1 LKRYYF
7 TDEVKFVKLRQKM
20 ILKRL
25 EPDIERINQALS
37 ENLATHVKLISQ
49 VWDHILISG
58 GKRIRP
64 LLFLLAARM
73 CGCREDHLPEVATIF
88 EYLHAATLLHDDVV
102 DAATVRRGHSSA
114 NTIWGNQAVILVGDF
129 LLSKALAIA
138 VGTKDIRV
146 MEVLARTTTYMAEGE
161 VLQLVNTGRLDMTEE
176 EYFDVITRKTAKL
189 MSAAC
194 QIGAILGGVEDRLE
208 QVMTDFGLNL
218 GITFQL
224 VDDILDFTGDPKE
237 MGKPVCNDLKEGK
250 ITLPFIH
257 ALRQLGPDEQEQLRR
272 LVKESDVAK
281 LARELLPLL
290 KKSGSIDYTRRLA
303 REYTMAAQ
311 TNLEAFPSS
320 PEKTLFLEITD
331 LLDNRTA

>member
-1 LKRYYF
+1 MIV
-7 TDEVKFVKLRQKM
+7 EEKFVKLRQKM

-25 EPDIERINQALS
+25 EPDLERINLALS
-37 ENLATHVKLISQ
+37 ANLATHVGLISQ

-64 LLFLLAARM
+64 LLFILAARM
-73 CGCREDHLPEVATIF
+73 CGCREDHLPEVSTIF

-129 LLSKALAIA
+129 LLSKALSIA
-138 VGTKDIRV
+138 VATQHIRV

-194 QIGAILGGVEDRLE
+194 QIGAILGGVDARLE
-208 QVMTDFGLNL
+208 QAMADFGLNL

-257 ALRQLGPDEQEQLRR
+257 ALRQSKPGEQERLRR
-272 LVKESDVAK
+272 LVQESEVAR
-281 LARELLPLL
+281 LAQELLPLL
-290 KKSGSIDYTRRLA
+290 HQYGSIEYTRSLA
-303 REYTMAAQ
+303 RSHTLAAQ
-311 TNLEAFPSS
+311 KNLEVFPPS

-331 LLDNRTA
+331 YLDNRTA

>member
-1 LKRYYF
+1 M
-7 TDEVKFVKLRQKM
+7 KLRQKM

-25 EPDIERINQALS
+25 EPDLERINLALS
-37 ENLATHVKLISQ
+37 GNLATHVGLISQ

-129 LLSKALAIA
+129 LLSKALSIA
-138 VGTKDIRV
+138 VATKHIRV
-146 MEVLARTTTYMAEGE
+146 MEVLAHTTTYMAEGE

-194 QIGAILGGVEDRLE
+194 QIGALLGGVEERLE
-208 QVMTDFGLNL
+208 QTMEDFGLNL

-257 ALRQLGPDEQEQLRR
+257 ALRQGGPEEQEQLRR

-290 KKSGSIDYTRRLA
+290 KKYGSIDYTRGLA
-303 REYTMAAQ
+303 RQYTLAAQ
-311 TNLEAFPSS
+311 KNLEAFPAS

-331 LLDNRTA
+331 FLDNRTA

>member
-1 LKRYYF
+1 
-7 TDEVKFVKLRQKM
+7 VKLRQKM

-25 EPDIERINQALS
+25 EPDIARINLALS
-37 ENLATHVKLISQ
+37 DNLATHVGLISQ

-73 CGCREDHLPEVATIF
+73 CGCREDHLPEISTIF

-129 LLSKALAIA
+129 LLSKALSIA
-138 VGTKDIRV
+138 VATKNIRV

-194 QIGAILGGVEDRLE
+194 QIGALLGGVDARLE
-208 QVMTDFGLNL
+208 QAMVEFGLNL

-257 ALRQLGPDEQEQLRR
+257 ALRQANPVEQDQLRHA
-272 LVKESDVAK
+272 VQESDVAK

-290 KKSGSIDYTRRLA
+290 QKYGSIEYARQLA
-303 REYTMAAQ
+303 RKHTLAAQ
-311 TNLEAFPSS
+311 SNLEPFAAS

-331 LLDNRTA
+331 YLDNRTA

>member
-1 LKRYYF
+1 M
-7 TDEVKFVKLRQKM
+7 KLRQKM

-25 EPDIERINQALS
+25 EPELKRINLALQG
-37 ENLATHVKLISQ
+37 NLATHVSLISQ

-73 CGCREDHLPEVATIF
+73 CGCREDRLAEVSTIF

-129 LLSKALAIA
+129 LLSKALSIA
-138 VGTKDIRV
+138 VATKNIRV
-146 MEVLARTTTYMAEGE
+146 MEVLAATTTYMAEGE
-161 VLQLVNTGRLDMTEE
+161 VLQLVNTGRLDMTEA
-176 EYFDVITRKTAKL
+176 EYFDVISRKTAKL

-194 QIGAILGGVEDRLE
+194 QIGALLGGVNE
-208 QVMTDFGLNL
+208 QVEQAMEEFGLNL

-224 VDDILDFTGDPKE
+224 IDDILDFTGDPRE

-257 ALRQLGPDEQEQLRR
+257 ALSRATPAEQDQLRR
-272 LVKESDVAK
+272 SVRESDVAK

-290 KKSGSIDYTRRLA
+290 EKYGSIAYARQLA
-303 REYTMAAQ
+303 RNYSTAAQ
-311 TNLEAFPSS
+311 ANLEAFPAS
-320 PEKTLFLEITD
+320 PEKTFFLEITD
-331 LLDNRTA
+331 YLNDRTA